1 MSGRI
6 LLTIGSVIFLC
17 SAALIPVSDID
28 SPIASTSASIIR
40 PLAGTVWLGGASFT
54 PTSIGAQGQA
64 SNLNIGIATSVDTS
78 GASATVTVT
87 EDTNFSGVAY
97 TVADPSGTLTRS
109 QTINLPGG
117 GQSTTVTFKFKTTNT
132 NSTGGSIT
140 SRVTLSSPT
149 GATLGTPAQIS
160 NLTLTVTDPVAA
172 CDTCSDQQICWAN
185 RCISP
190 IVIDTSGDGFDLTD
204 AQNGVNFDITA
215 SGTRMRI
222 SWTSANSDDAW
233 LVLDRNANGIIDD
246 ATELFGTLT
255 PQAYSMSAN
264 GFKALA
270 EYDRPENGGNLDER
284 VDSKDAIFS
293 SLRLWKDQN
302 HNGFS
307 DPGETF
313 TLPALGVTG
322 IDLKYEESKR
332 TDQYGNGFRYRA
344 KVYDAK
350 GAHAGRWAW
359 DVFLVHQ

>member
-1 MSGRI
+1 MSRRIWVIITGII
-6 LLTIGSVIFLC
+6 LLCCVG
-17 SAALIPVSDID
+17 LIPSKYPE
-28 SPIASTSASIIR
+28 SHTPTASASVTK
-40 PLAGTVWLGGASFT
+40 PFAGTVWLGGASFM
-54 PTSIGAQGQA
+54 PTSIGAQGQT
-64 SNLNIGIATSVDTS
+64 SNLNIGVATSVETS

-87 EDTNFSGVAY
+87 EDTNFNGVAY

-160 NLTLTVTDPVAA
+160 NLNLTVTEPVAA
-172 CDTCSDQQICWAN
+172 CDTCTSEQICWAN

-190 IVIDTSGDGFDLTD
+190 IVIDTAGNGFDLTD

-215 SGTRMRI
+215 SGSRMKV

-233 LVLDRNANGIIDD
+233 LVLDRNGNDIIDD

-255 PQAYSMSAN
+255 PQPYSMSAN
-264 GFKALA
+264 GFRALA

-284 VDSKDAIFS
+284 VDGKDAIFS
-293 SLRLWKDQN
+293 SLRLWRDQN

-332 TDQYGNGFRYRA
+332 ADQYGNGFRYRA

-350 GAHAGRWAW
+350 GTHAGRWAR
-359 DVFLVHQ
+359 DVYLVHQ